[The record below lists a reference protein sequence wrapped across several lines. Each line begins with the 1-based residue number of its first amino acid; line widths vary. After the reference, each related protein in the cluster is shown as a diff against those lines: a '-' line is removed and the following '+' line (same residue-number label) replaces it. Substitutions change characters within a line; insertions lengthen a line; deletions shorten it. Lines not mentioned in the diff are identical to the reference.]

1 MDRPRSLF
9 VKCAAMSLGE
19 LSISGSVVRPGDAD
33 WDTARLAWNLAADQR
48 PEAVVL
54 VESADD
60 IAKAVRFAAE
70 HGLKVAAQGTGH
82 GAVALGSLEN
92 TLLVKTERM
101 RGVEVD
107 GEAQTA
113 RVEAGVLAMELGAA
127 SQAKGLCSLP
137 GSAPDVG
144 VVGYTLGGGLSW
156 LGRRYGF
163 ACNRVIAIE
172 LVTAAGEIR
181 RVDAEHDADL
191 FWAMRGG
198 GGCYAIV
205 TALHVALLP
214 IAELYAGITILPA
227 ELGADAIR
235 AYRDWTQTVPEEVTS
250 IVRFLRPPPL
260 PDVPEP
266 LRDRPLITID
276 AAFIGSQAEGEELI
290 APLREIGEPIMDTF
304 AQIPAEA
311 LSKIHMDPE
320 QPVPGL
326 GHHALI
332 EQLPDEAIE
341 AFVGAVGPE
350 AGSPLLLAELRHIGG
365 ALGRE
370 NEHAGALA
378 KLDADYLMFGIGI
391 PMTPELGQAI
401 DQSLDHLE
409 QTMAPWS
416 ADGGYFNFAE
426 RHCGVDTIL
435 PAAVCDR
442 LGEVKHRWDPDG
454 LIRSNHAV
462 AVAPA

>member
-1 MDRPRSLF
+1 
-9 VKCAAMSLGE
+9 MSLGE
-19 LSISGSVVRPGDAD
+19 LQISGHVAQPGDSG
-33 WDTARLAWNLAADQR
+33 WDQARAAWNLAAERQ
-48 PEAVVL
+48 PAAVAF
-54 VESADD
+54 VESAADV
-60 IAKAVRFAAE
+60 AAVIDFASR
-70 HGLKVAAQGTGH
+70 HGLKVTGRGTGH
-82 GAVALGSLEN
+82 GAVAIGALEQ
-92 TLLVKTERM
+92 TIVIKTERM
-101 RGVEVD
+101 RGIELD
-107 GEAQTA
+107 EQAQTA

-127 SQAKGLCSLP
+127 AQAKGLCSLP

-144 VVGYTLGGGLSW
+144 VIGYTLGGGLSW

-163 ACNRVIAIE
+163 ACNRVQAIE
-172 LVTAAGEIR
+172 LVTAGGELR
-181 RVDAEHDADL
+181 RVDAEHDSDL
-191 FWAMRGG
+191 FWALRGG

-214 IAELYAGITILPA
+214 ISELYAGIMIFPA
-227 ELGADAIR
+227 ELGVDAIR
-235 AYRDWTQTVPEEVTS
+235 AYRDWTKTAPEEITS

-276 AAFIGSQAEGEELI
+276 AAFIGEQAEGERLL
-290 APLREIGEPIMDTF
+290 APLREIGEPIIDTF

-332 EQLPDEAIE
+332 SALPDEAID
-341 AFVGAVGPE
+341 AFVGAVGPD

-365 ALGRE
+365 ALGRAGE
-370 NEHAGALA
+370 NAGALA
-378 KLDADYLMFGIGI
+378 KLDADFLMFGIGM

-401 DQSLDHLE
+401 DGYLDHLD
-409 QTMAPWS
+409 QTMAPWR

-426 RHCGVDTIL
+426 RSCGIDAIL
-435 PAAVCDR
+435 PSHTHER
-442 LGEVKHRWDPDG
+442 LLEVKRHWDPDG
-454 LIRSNHAV
+454 LISANHELTF
-462 AVAPA
+462 APA

>member
-1 MDRPRSLF
+1 
-9 VKCAAMSLGE
+9 MSLGE
-19 LSISGSVVRPGDAD
+19 LSISGSVVRPGDAE
-33 WDTARLAWNLAADQR
+33 WDAARLAWNLAADQR

-54 VESADD
+54 VQSADD
-60 IAKAVRFAAE
+60 VAETVRFAAAHE
-70 HGLKVAAQGTGH
+70 LKIAAQGTGH
-82 GAVALGSLEN
+82 GAVALGSLDG
-92 TLLVKTERM
+92 TLLLKTERM
-101 RGVEVD
+101 RGVEID

-127 SQAKGLCSLP
+127 AQAQGLCSLP

-144 VVGYTLGGGLSW
+144 VTGYTLGGGLSW

-163 ACNRVIAIE
+163 ACNRVRAIE
-172 LVTAAGEIR
+172 LVTADGEIR

-191 FWAMRGG
+191 FWALRGG
-198 GGCYAIV
+198 GGCYAVV

-214 IAELYAGITILPA
+214 IAELYAGIMILPA
-227 ELGADAIR
+227 ELGAGAIR
-235 AYRDWTQTVPEEVTS
+235 AYRDWTRTVPDEVTS

-276 AAFIGSQAEGEELI
+276 AACIGSQADGERLL
-290 APLREIGEPIMDTF
+290 APLREIGEPIMDSF

-332 EQLPDEAIE
+332 ADLPDEAID
-341 AFVGAVGPE
+341 AFVGAAGHD

-365 ALGRE
+365 ALGRAGE
-370 NEHAGALA
+370 DAGALA
-378 KLDADYLMFGIGI
+378 KLDADYLMFGIGM

-401 DQSLDHLE
+401 DGHLDHL
-409 QTMAPWS
+409 TDVMAPWS
-416 ADGGYFNFAE
+416 AEGGYFNFAE
-426 RHCGVDTIL
+426 RECGVDSIL
-435 PAAVCDR
+435 PAAVCER
-442 LGEVKHRWDPDG
+442 LGEVKRRWDPDG

-462 AVAPA
+462 TTAPA